1 MDKGKFYFTLIVIYL
16 ETKCGMEDVG
26 KVGKNE
32 LERVLAGSE
41 FQDGLSLHKA
51 EMLVIVTGS
60 K

>member
-1 MDKGKFYFTLIVIYL
+1 MIYL